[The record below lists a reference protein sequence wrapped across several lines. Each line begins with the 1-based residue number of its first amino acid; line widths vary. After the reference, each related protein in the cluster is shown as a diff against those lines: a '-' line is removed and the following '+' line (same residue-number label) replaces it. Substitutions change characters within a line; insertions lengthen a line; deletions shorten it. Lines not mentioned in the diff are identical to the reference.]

1 MFFKHLFLLLDRF
14 VSILLFLFY
23 FQKVCPFFSPIM
35 FYSVM
40 LLAMSTLSDCRYWT
54 WVDLDCEVDLIKSF
68 LESAH
73 ISLKLPSVPWYV
85 VRIYSSLSNKYVG
98 WNNCIGWQ
106 FFVLPADLLHTY
118 FFKIQYALTI
128 ET

>member
-1 MFFKHLFLLLDRF
+1 MDLPIAIFIPLQSGSHVLNTGVFLLLDRF

-23 FQKVCPFFSPIM
+23 FQKVLPFFSPII

-68 LESAH
+68 PESAH
-73 ISLKLPSVPWYV
+73 ISLKLASVPWYV
-85 VRIYSSLSNKYVG
+85 STLAYRINM
-98 WNNCIGWQ
+98 
-106 FFVLPADLLHTY
+106 
-118 FFKIQYALTI
+118 
-128 ET
+128 